1 MSPNKIDANDDVA
14 AIIEAFRTQ
23 LHDPVNSLSLLVRFE
38 VAERDGEAVVAAFE
52 QAKSRTLNERGCF
65 VFELNRDPRGPGR
78 FVVYERWRS
87 LTDLEE
93 HLRTDY
99 VAELRSVFNRLIL
112 GEPEFQVL
120 LPAA

>member
-1 MSPNKIDANDDVA
+1 MSANKIEANDDVA
-14 AIIEAFRTQ
+14 AIIEAFRSQ
-23 LHDPVNSLSLLVRFE
+23 LHDAVNSLSLLVRFE

-65 VFELNRDPRGPGR
+65 VFELNRDPWGPGR

-99 VAELRSVFNRLIL
+99 VAELRSVFNGLIL

>member
-23 LHDPVNSLSLLVRFE
+23 LHDPVNPLSLLVRFE
-38 VAERDGEAVVAAFE
+38 VAEPDGEAVLAAFK
-52 QAKSRTLNERGCF
+52 QAKSRTLNEPGCL
-65 VFELNRDPRGPGR
+65 VFELNRDPRGSGR

>member
-52 QAKSRTLNERGCF
+52 QAKSRTLKERGCF

-87 LTDLEE
+87 LTALEE
-93 HLRTDY
+93 HLRMDY